1 MPPLLLPL
9 PSALPAAGEVAAILS
24 ESYGAPYA
32 HLGEILRPNGVVALA
47 RQLARLRGP
56 AFPSPDGSPNAGDVL
71 ALGAELALSRALTI
85 ATLGEAFPDT
95 VSAPMLAEWEAML
108 GLPNGASLT
117 DDDRR
122 LRLLARY
129 RTRFA
134 GTPQAILSAL
144 TPISPGAKPTLR
156 ETLAIDSHANPAR
169 AFAFTVRTDI
179 DPNSSAIAPL
189 VDIVGVMKPA
199 HTMAVFTNKSLTAG
213 FFCNQANSLT
223 NNTVL

>member
-9 PSALPAAGEVAAILS
+9 PSALPSALAVAAILAD
-24 ESYGAPYA
+24 SYGADYD
-32 HLGEILRPNGVVALA
+32 HLGEILTPKVILPIV

-71 ALGAELALSRALTI
+71 TLGAELALSRALTL
-85 ATLGEAFPDT
+85 ATLAEAFPDSVT
-95 VSAPMLAEWEAML
+95 TMLSEWETML

-117 DDDRR
+117 DDARR

-144 TPISPGAKPTLR
+144 TPLNGNVAPTMR
-156 ETLAIDSHANPAR
+156 ETLAIDSHANPSR

-179 DPNSSAIAPL
+179 DPNTAAIAPL

-199 HTMAVFTNKSLTAG
+199 HTLAAFTDRSLTAG
-213 FFCNQANSLT
+213 FFCNDPDSLT

>member
-9 PSALPAAGEVAAILS
+9 PSALPSALAVAAILAD
-24 ESYGAPYA
+24 SYGADYD
-32 HLGEILRPNGVVALA
+32 HLGEILTPKVILPIV

-71 ALGAELALSRALTI
+71 TLGAELALSRALTI
-85 ATLGEAFPDT
+85 ATLGEAFPDSVT
-95 VSAPMLAEWEAML
+95 TMLSEWETML